1 MKVPVVTEAEELMKK
16 RSFKIIDGW
25 HRIAALQELAREAEG
40 VPIYPRVCVLENIN
54 EVDAV
59 VLAKHFNVKSG
70 TLVKESFF
78 DKIFWLKRIAK
89 VCVTGKNEEI
99 RKEADNQSSSKKKK
113 KEKNDIIEEIEEDEY
128 GRIRLKPA
136 PLVKL
141 IAEECKKR
149 GSSLEDFLGDSA
161 TITRI
166 KTTIA
171 IGTCDET
178 MDWIKNMTDSTDQE
192 IEVTHNIYCFIMLPP
207 PLIFLMSIPPFF

>member
-1 MKVPVVTEAEELMKK
+1 MITEAEELMKA
-16 RSFKIIDGW
+16 RSFNIIDGW

-40 VPIYPRVCVLENIN
+40 MPIYPRVCVLKNIN

-89 VCVTGKNEEI
+89 VCMTGKNEEI
-99 RKEADNQSSSKKKK
+99 RKEAEDNQSSSKKKK
-113 KEKNDIIEEIEEDEY
+113 KHKEKNDIVEEIEEDEY

-178 MDWIKNMTDSTDQE
+178 MDWIKNITDSTDQE
-192 IEVTHNIYCFIMLPP
+192 IEVYLLFYLCYHLH
-207 PLIFLMSIPPFF
+207 